1 MLFLLLNKQVYFGIV
16 AASDVHVPSRD
27 GRSSW
32 WLVCQIDIFWVLRL
46 SAALE
51 LLLYKRALLARRAL
65 LQYDVFL
72 W

>member
-32 WLVCQIDIFWVLRL
+32 WLVCQIDIFWILRL

-51 LLLYKRALLARRAL
+51 LLL
-65 LQYDVFL
+65 
-72 W
+72 